1 MIQVRKAAERGHFD
15 HGWLD
20 TYHTFSFGDYSDPAH
35 MGFRSLR
42 VINDAGGD
50 GLDISD
56 ENIVA
61 ARAAT
66 DSEVLLF
73 DLA

>member
-1 MIQVRKAAERGHFD
+1 MIRVRKAAERDHFD
-15 HGWLD
+15 HGWLY
-20 TYHTFSFGDYSDPAH
+20 TNNTFSFGAYSDHAH
-35 MGFRSLR
+35 LGFRSLR

-50 GLDISD
+50 GLAISD

-66 DSEVLLF
+66 DFEVLLF

>member
-20 TYHTFSFGDYSDPAH
+20 TQHTFSFGDYSDPAH
-35 MGFRSLR
+35 LGFRSLR
-42 VINDAGGD
+42 
-50 GLDISD
+50 
-56 ENIVA
+56 
-61 ARAAT
+61 AT
-66 DSEVLLF
+66 VPSEVLLF